1 MTFPVLVE
9 ACDGQF
15 TASLVGV
22 PNVRVVGPTR
32 SQAVDA
38 LKAVIE
44 HRIALGE
51 LLSLEIDAIGVSSL
65 AGKYNAD
72 PTLRTICNDTYQ
84 MRDTERD
91 Q

>member
-15 TASLVGV
+15 TASPVGV

-72 PTLRTICNDTYQ
+72 PTLRTICDDAYQ
-84 MRDTERD
+84 MRDAERG

>member
-1 MTFPVLVE
+1 MTFPVLIE
-9 ACDGQF
+9 AYDGQF
-15 TASLVGV
+15 TASLMGV
-22 PNVRVVGPTR
+22 PNVRVVEPTR
-32 SQAVDA
+32 SQAVET

-44 HRIALGE
+44 HRIAFGE

-72 PTLRTICNDTYQ
+72 PTLRTICDYAYQ
-84 MRDTERD
+84 MRDAERD

>member
-32 SQAVDA
+32 SQAVEA

-65 AGKYNAD
+65 AGQYNAD
-72 PTLRTICNDTYQ
+72 PTLRTICDDAYQ
-84 MRDTERD
+84 MRDAERD